1 MTEEEFK
8 NYKKAKNWKMVF
20 GNALNGLLFA
30 FKTQRNFIIHFIIA
44 FLVIALAIW
53 LKITFG
59 RFIILLLL
67 IVFCLVVEMANTVVE
82 KTVDLITDKWN
93 PKAKI
98 AKDLAAGMMLLA
110 SLGAIAVGLLIL
122 FPPLW
127 QKLFG

>member
-8 NYKKAKNWKMVF
+8 KYKKCKSWKMVF
-20 GNALNGLLFA
+20 RNAFNGLVFA
-30 FKTQRNFIIHFIIA
+30 FRTQRNFIAHFIISL
-44 FLVIALAIW
+44 LVITMAIW
-53 LKITFG
+53 LKISFG
-59 RFIILLLL
+59 RFLILLLL
-67 IVFCLVVEMANTVVE
+67 IIFCLVVEMANTVVE

>member
-8 NYKKAKNWKMVF
+8 NYKKSKNWKMVF
-20 GNALNGLLFA
+20 KNAFSGLLFA
-30 FKTQRNFIIHFIIA
+30 FKTQKNFIVHFIIS
-44 FLVIALAIW
+44 FLVIATAVW
-53 LKITFG
+53 LKVSFG
-59 RFIILLLL
+59 KTLILLLV
-67 IVFCLVVEMANTVVE
+67 IIFCLVVEMANTTVE

-98 AKDLAAGMMLLA
+98 VKDLAAGMMLLA
-110 SLGAIAVGLLIL
+110 SVGAIAVGFLIL

>member
-8 NYKKAKNWKMVF
+8 KYKERKSWRLVF
-20 GNALNGLLFA
+20 GNAFNGLLFA
-30 FKTQRNFIIHFIIA
+30 FRTQRNFIIHFIISL
-44 FLVIALAIW
+44 LVITLAIW
-53 LKITFG
+53 LKITLG

-110 SLGAIAVGLLIL
+110 CFGAIAVGLLIL

-127 QKLFG
+127 QKFFG

>member
-1 MTEEEFK
+1 MTEEELK
-8 NYKKAKNWKMVF
+8 EYKKSPNWKMVF
-20 GNALNGLLFA
+20 ENAFNGLLFA
-30 FKTQRNFIIHFIIA
+30 FKTQRNFIAHFIIS
-44 FLVIALAIW
+44 FLVIALAVW

-59 RFIILLLL
+59 RLLILLLL
-67 IVFCLVVEMANTVVE
+67 IIFCLVVEMANTVVE

-98 AKDLAAGMMLLA
+98 AKDLSAGMMLLA

>member
-8 NYKKAKNWKMVF
+8 EYKKAKNWKMVF

-30 FKTQRNFIIHFIIA
+30 FKTQRNFIFHFIIS
-44 FLVIALAIW
+44 FLVIILAIW

-82 KTVDLITDKWN
+82 KTVDLITNKWD

-110 SLGAIAVGLLIL
+110 SLGAVLVGLLIL
-122 FPPLW
+122 LPPLW

>member
-8 NYKKAKNWKMVF
+8 EYKKAKNWKMVL

-30 FKTQRNFIIHFIIA
+30 FKTQRNFIIHFIIS
-44 FLVIALAIW
+44 FLVITLAIW
-53 LKITFG
+53 LDITFG

>member
-8 NYKKAKNWKMVF
+8 NYKKSKNWQIVF
-20 GNALNGLLFA
+20 ENAFNGLLFA
-30 FKTQRNFIIHFIIA
+30 FRTQRNFIVHFLIS
-44 FLVIALAIW
+44 FLVIVIAIW

-59 RFIILLLL
+59 RFLILLLL
-67 IVFCLVVEMANTVVE
+67 IIFCLVVEMGNTVVE

-110 SLGAIAVGLLIL
+110 SLGAALVGLLII